1 MTPVWE
7 ARKRDLE
14 KRLGERPLP
23 GALPSGA
30 ADAWAVSSAACT
42 HSSPALSATHKGIF
56 ETAPVPTET
65 GPEGGPPKKSYPRRP
80 RSSECAWHIFFEHPF
95 KSECLHRKA
104 DRGALR
110 GGTARRGVRSGRAAA
125 AWLAPGPG
133 SPLTGRVTSEGHLS
147 LPASGSTSLCLVR
160 PV

>member
-1 MTPVWE
+1 MTLVWE

-56 ETAPVPTET
+56 ETTPVPTET
-65 GPEGGPPKKSYPRRP
+65 GPEGGPPK
-80 RSSECAWHIFFEHPF
+80 
-95 KSECLHRKA
+95 RK
-104 DRGALR
+104 
-110 GGTARRGVRSGRAAA
+110 
-125 AWLAPGPG
+125 
-133 SPLTGRVTSEGHLS
+133 
-147 LPASGSTSLCLVR
+147 LPQEAQEL
-160 PV
+160 